1 MMRTIEVII
10 AIAIL
15 IGGVAGLTAY
25 LSVPPPQTISSAQLT
40 QLGYSLLQRMTA
52 SGVLQQAAFNPNNP
66 IFVGQLESAF
76 LASLPSN
83 VVYNLTVYNVLQ
95 RSINGANSTSYVPV
109 WNISNFSGRSPRFT
123 VTISYVISPLNL
135 SYNIK
140 PHPYPA
146 TLFILNTSDAEGWW
160 ITGYTGSSL
169 ALALK
174 QIFTVRQYFAQ
185 VVTINNTAQMNQLLS
200 FGSLQSKGRVYSA
213 QNSII
218 INVFGESVPI
228 SIDAVNK
235 YKNDFTKYDYSLGQN
250 VSVYN
255 ITWVSVVGWPFYEVS
270 NINQNAISVFN
281 STNCPAGDPYYGV
294 IGICGIGSPGLQNF
308 LEGLNGVSC
317 SAPKPGAQNTTPIPS
332 NIQLI
337 ENYYGIYVNPYQTAS
352 RAMNQTQMQSCG
364 LQPYLEIVSHY
375 SCGNTVCYPA
385 EVYKTAKG
393 GYFVDIGLV
402 RIPDIRV
409 TALAL
414 FALFHPPVIP
424 TTNYLATGYT
434 RLVILKLGEI

>member
-200 FGSLQSKGRVYSA
+200 FGSLQSKGRVY
-213 QNSII
+213 
-218 INVFGESVPI
+218 
-228 SIDAVNK
+228 
-235 YKNDFTKYDYSLGQN
+235 
-250 VSVYN
+250 
-255 ITWVSVVGWPFYEVS
+255 
-270 NINQNAISVFN
+270 
-281 STNCPAGDPYYGV
+281 
-294 IGICGIGSPGLQNF
+294 
-308 LEGLNGVSC
+308 
-317 SAPKPGAQNTTPIPS
+317 
-332 NIQLI
+332 
-337 ENYYGIYVNPYQTAS
+337 
-352 RAMNQTQMQSCG
+352 
-364 LQPYLEIVSHY
+364 
-375 SCGNTVCYPA
+375 
-385 EVYKTAKG
+385 
-393 GYFVDIGLV
+393 
-402 RIPDIRV
+402 
-409 TALAL
+409 
-414 FALFHPPVIP
+414 
-424 TTNYLATGYT
+424 
-434 RLVILKLGEI
+434 